1 MRKFTLIMASVAMS
15 VFFAG
20 LAFAD
25 VPPGAQQQGYSLFEQ
40 MDQNGD
46 GIVSESEFQAY
57 SLREQDKTQLFAVID
72 QNGDGIISESEWRA
86 YQESGAVQPRAT
98 EEPMAAEEPVK
109 EERRRRNVGDV
120 WDEQVYDVND
130 PRKIEPKS
138 RGTRVQ
144 PE

>member
-1 MRKFTLIMASVAMS
+1 MRKFSFIMASVAMS
-15 VFFAG
+15 VVFAG

-25 VPPGAQQQGYSLFEQ
+25 VPPGARQQGYSLFEQ

-72 QNGDGIISESEWRA
+72 QNGDGVISESEWRA
-86 YQESGAVQPRAT
+86 YQESGAVQPM
-98 EEPMAAEEPVK
+98 EEPMAVEEPVQV
-109 EERRRRNVGDV
+109 ERRRRNVGDV

-130 PRKIEPKS
+130 PRKIQPKS